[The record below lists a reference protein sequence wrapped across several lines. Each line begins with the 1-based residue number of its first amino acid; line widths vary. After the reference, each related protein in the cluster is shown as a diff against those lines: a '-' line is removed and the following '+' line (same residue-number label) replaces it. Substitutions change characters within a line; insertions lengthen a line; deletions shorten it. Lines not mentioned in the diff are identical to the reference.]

1 MPITENIKKL
11 CRRIPL
17 PSACSRIMGAHR
29 RTIMAITA
37 AAFLLSLIAG
47 VSSPNIYSAKAMLL
61 PIQEDNLMKSAMLSQ
76 LGGLAGLAVGGM
88 AGSSATDLYLSIL
101 KSEAIKDPLIE
112 RFDLKRIYGEK
123 KLPGTYAAIDRN
135 TSITAGKKDG
145 IITIVVE
152 DTDPKRSADLAN
164 GYVDELRKLT
174 IRLNNTSSGRNRSF
188 FEERL
193 SAAKAELARA
203 EDSLK
208 TFQAKNKAINVTEQ
222 AKATIESVAQLRAQ
236 LAVREV
242 ELAALRRQFTD
253 TSPEVQ
259 HARSL
264 TGNLRAQ
271 VARLEGTGDASSIP
285 SVGSMPAL
293 GADYARLMREVKIQE
308 NLVELLTKQFEM
320 ERLSEAK
327 DIPPFQV
334 LLQAKT
340 PDSKSKPHRLFLIV
354 MGTLTAFLFSLVLA
368 CVMERFGA
376 SAGS

>member
-1 MPITENIKKL
+1 MLIFETIKAHCQK
-11 CRRIPL
+11 IPL
-17 PSACSRIMGAHR
+17 PAALSRLMDSHR
-29 RTIMAITA
+29 RTILALTA
-37 AAFLLSLIAG
+37 AAFILSLIVA
-47 VSSPNIYSAKAMLL
+47 VASPNIYSAKAMLL

-88 AGSSATDLYLSIL
+88 AGTSATDLYLSIL

-112 RFDLKRIYGEK
+112 RFDLKRVYGEK

-135 TSITAGKKDG
+135 TAITAGKKDG

-152 DTDPKRSADLAN
+152 DTDPKRSAALAN

-174 IRLNNTSSGRNRSF
+174 VRLNNSSSGRNRSF

-193 SAAKAELARA
+193 GQAKEELARA
-203 EDSLK
+203 EDRLK
-208 TFQAKNKAINVTEQ
+208 AFQGKNKAVNVPEQ
-222 AKATIESVAQLRAQ
+222 ARATIESVAQLRAQ

-242 ELAALRRQFTD
+242 ELASLRRQFTD

-264 TGNLRAQ
+264 TGNLRSQ
-271 VARLEGTGDASSIP
+271 IARLEGTGDASSIP

-334 LLQAKT
+334 LLQART
-340 PDSKSKPHRLFLIV
+340 PDSKSKPHRLFLVV
-354 MGTLTAFLFSLVLA
+354 MATLTAFLFSLVLA
-368 CVMERFGA
+368 CVMDRFGVRA
-376 SAGS
+376 RN